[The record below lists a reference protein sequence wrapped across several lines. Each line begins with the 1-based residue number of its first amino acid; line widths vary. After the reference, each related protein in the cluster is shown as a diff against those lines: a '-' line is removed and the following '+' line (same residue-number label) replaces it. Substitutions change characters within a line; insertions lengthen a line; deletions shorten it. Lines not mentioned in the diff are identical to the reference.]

1 VGAGLMGDLNWLRGS
16 LLATRQKGAAFAI
29 RVAEM
34 RGAETLSKP
43 PQLIVGTI
51 HAVKGGEADVT
62 YLFPDLSFA
71 GGEADVTYLF
81 PDLSFAGMTAS
92 LRGAPSVRRLFYVGM
107 TRSKESLVLCG
118 AATGMAVRL

>member
-1 VGAGLMGDLNWLRGS
+1 MDAGLAGDLNWLRGS

-43 PQLIVGTI
+43 PQLIIGTI
-51 HAVKGGEADVT
+51 HSVK
-62 YLFPDLSFA
+62 

-107 TRSKESLVLCG
+107 TRSRESLVLCG
-118 AATGMAVRL
+118 AATGMAVQL